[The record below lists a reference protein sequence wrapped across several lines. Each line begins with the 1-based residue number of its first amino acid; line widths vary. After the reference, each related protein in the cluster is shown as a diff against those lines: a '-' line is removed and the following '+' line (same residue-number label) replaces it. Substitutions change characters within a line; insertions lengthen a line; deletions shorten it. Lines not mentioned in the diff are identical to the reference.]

1 MTNDV
6 DKTEAEVDQDDVS
19 ALSGSVRSP
28 LSSNQ
33 SSKCIDDVAPSI
45 HQPRASTDAPVR
57 GCAPAIKEE
66 SVVEY
71 SCDVEDAEPAVATES
86 IATDSISEEP
96 VANQP
101 FKCFQQDIQAVSVI
115 L

>member
-1 MTNDV
+1 MIYLTNRPFFVSSSLCSTNDV
-6 DKTEAEVDQDDVS
+6 DKTEAKVDQDDVS

-57 GCAPAIKEE
+57 GCVPAIKEE
-66 SVVEY
+66 SVVED
-71 SCDVEDAEPAVATES
+71 SCDVEDAEGAGWQWRR
-86 IATDSISEEP
+86 I
-96 VANQP
+96 
-101 FKCFQQDIQAVSVI
+101 
-115 L
+115 